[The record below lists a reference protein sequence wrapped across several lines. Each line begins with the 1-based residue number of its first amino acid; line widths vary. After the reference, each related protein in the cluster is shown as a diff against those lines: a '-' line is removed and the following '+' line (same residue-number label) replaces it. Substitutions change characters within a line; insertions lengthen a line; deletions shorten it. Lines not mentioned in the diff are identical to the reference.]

1 MTKSDITKKNV
12 IFVTFVLQK
21 LQKQLINVSMKDVLA
36 LNDEFSHLPNAQ
48 FFVVGLSIY
57 GP

>member
-1 MTKSDITKKNV
+1 MTKSDNTKKNV

-21 LQKQLINVSMKDVLA
+21 LQKQLINVSMEDLLA

-48 FFVVGLSIY
+48 FYFVGLPIY